1 MVCQKLSVCGSSI
14 ITVHEKTFDRNGQ
27 TGHCEGFGSIGKKLY
42 KRTSYKESAIESLMV
57 IEPKGEGAGGETKC
71 MMKLTCHELEGLG
84 DLRLIGVGF
93 RNGHFDR
100 RGAERTERKTV

>member
-1 MVCQKLSVCGSSI
+1 
-14 ITVHEKTFDRNGQ
+14 
-27 TGHCEGFGSIGKKLY
+27 
-42 KRTSYKESAIESLMV
+42 
-57 IEPKGEGAGGETKC
+57 

-100 RGAERTERKTV
+100 GDAERTETKRSKGKKARSRGGRGAV